1 MSQEKIVEKIGVLE
15 YDNIELDVKIE
26 NVILNNIIAIVEINR
41 I

>member
-1 MSQEKIVEKIGVLE
+1 MSQEKIVEKIGALE